1 MSAAMATATS
11 DNKTEASA
19 ASEAVTTQQAW
30 EAVAAASF
38 AVVAYA
44 TPAGEPRSSGVVYK
58 TVGSRLYLAVAPD
71 SWKAK
76 HIAAR
81 GEVSVTVPI
90 PRGGVLALVLPIPP
104 ATVSFHATA
113 KVHPAGSP
121 EARWALKELGSLLP
135 PERRDT
141 GSIVEVIP
149 EGTFLTYGLG
159 VSLSEMRNPVA
170 AGARV
175 PVMSPS
181 NPR

>member
-1 MSAAMATATS
+1 
-11 DNKTEASA
+11 
-19 ASEAVTTQQAW
+19 
-30 EAVAAASF
+30 
-38 AVVAYA
+38 
-44 TPAGEPRSSGVVYK
+44 
-58 TVGSRLYLAVAPD
+58 
-71 SWKAK
+71 
-76 HIAAR
+76 
-81 GEVSVTVPI
+81 
-90 PRGGVLALVLPIPP
+90 
-104 ATVSFHATA
+104 
-113 KVHPAGSP
+113 VHPAGSP